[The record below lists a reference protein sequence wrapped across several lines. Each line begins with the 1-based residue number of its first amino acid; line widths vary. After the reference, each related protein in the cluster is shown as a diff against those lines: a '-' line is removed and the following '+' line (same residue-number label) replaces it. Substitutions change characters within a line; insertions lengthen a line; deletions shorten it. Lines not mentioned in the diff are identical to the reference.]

1 MPKVVFVN
9 EHRIVE
15 VPSGKNLK
23 TLALELGIN
32 PHREFFRGVNCGF
45 FGLCGTCQVWVR
57 EGSSGS
63 TNARNLREKM
73 AGMRGERRLSC
84 QVKILGDVEITTL
97 AGGDDRLRAPR
108 PIAPPPQPTI
118 DPSAKRKPID
128 AAPTAEF
135 VLGHPAAV
143 GTGTR
148 VPTKRMSAPTDDE
161 TTEDDEAADDAAN
174 PPTGGQG

>member
-15 VPSGKNLK
+15 VPAGKNLK
-23 TLALELGIN
+23 SLALELGIN

-57 EGSSGS
+57 ESAAGS
-63 TNARNLREKM
+63 TNTTNLREKM

-84 QVKILGDVEITTL
+84 QVKILGDVEITTM
-97 AGGDDRLRAPR
+97 AGGDNRLRAPR

-148 VPTKRMSAPTDDE
+148 VPTKRMTTPDDE
-161 TTEDDEAADDAAN
+161 TSEDEAAEGDAS
-174 PPTGGQG
+174 PPGTQG

>member
-45 FGLCGTCQVWVR
+45 FGLCGTCQVWVH
-57 EGSSGS
+57 EAGSGG
-63 TNARNLREKM
+63 TNAKNLREKM
-73 AGMRGERRLSC
+73 AGMRGERRLAC
-84 QVKILGDVEITTL
+84 QVQILGDVEVTTT
-97 AGGDDRLRAPR
+97 AGGDNRLKAPR
-108 PIAPPPQPTI
+108 PIAPPPNPTM
-118 DPSAKRKPID
+118 DLTAKRKPID
-128 AAPTAEF
+128 AAGTAEF
-135 VLGHPAAV
+135 VYGHPSAV

-148 VPTKRMSAPTDDE
+148 VPTKRMATADDDTAE
-161 TTEDDEAADDAAN
+161 EDEADDDAAN
-174 PPTGGQG
+174 PPAGGQS